1 MRLQTTTFVIALLA
15 VGCAPGDDN
24 SDVDDRAAEITD
36 NLLAAGFDES
46 QIEVL
51 ENGMVRV
58 GGDAEVTLEASR
70 EMAMNDEEDFRQYRT
85 NNLVSKPSSGT
96 RKICLSATSSL
107 WSNSTYSSALN
118 GAVSK
123 LNSVAYP
130 FVFERNGSGCWATIG
145 MYSTSGAG
153 GQSGFPSG
161 GYPYGSAYIGS
172 STHNYGGVGTVQHV
186 IMHEVGH
193 TMGFRHTDYFNRAI
207 SCGSGGNE
215 GDGGVGAILI
225 SGTPSGATLGGSV
238 MNSCFRSGESGNW
251 LGSDSSAWGTL
262 Y

>member
-1 MRLQTTTFVIALLA
+1 MRLQGTTFGIALLA
-15 VGCAPGDDN
+15 VGCAPGDDH

-96 RKICLSATSSL
+96 RKICLSATASL
-107 WSNSTYSSALN
+107 WSNSTYSNALN

-130 FVFERNGSGCWATIG
+130 FVFERNGSGCWATIN
-145 MYSTSGAG
+145 MYAASGAG

-161 GYPYGSAYIGS
+161 GYPYYEAYIGNT
-172 STHNYGGVGTVQHV
+172 THNYGQGTVQHV
-186 IMHEVGH
+186 IMHEIGH
-193 TMGFRHTDYFNRAI
+193 TMGFRHSDYYNRQI
-207 SCGSGGNE
+207 SCGGSYYNE
-215 GDGGVGAILI
+215 GSAGVGAVLI
-225 SGTPSGATLGGSV
+225 SGTSSTAWLGGSV
-238 MNSCFRSGESGNW
+238 MNSCFRNGESGSW
-251 LGSDSSAWGTL
+251 LGDDNAAWNTL